1 MFLLGDF
8 LLSGV
13 QSCREGFAPCPCWGL
28 SQTPG
33 GTRQLS
39 GQLQK
44 QSFWG
49 SFQAANRSKLGC
61 SHIPEALL
69 STLIT
74 GEDGLRITG
83 RWKRSNGD
91 RSSEIPARP
100 PRAGAAALP
109 YSSRRNGGREQRV
122 TVLEMGSLH
131 FSLINVCCLFLLINT
146 KVQMKR
152 RLCSYGSGG
161 ERNPKTQLGASIS
174 RGCKSLSMLSGS
186 EGVWSTGTKA
196 KGPCSTTHI
205 LTLNFRTRI
214 KRVTPSPLPH

>member
-13 QSCREGFAPCPCWGL
+13 QSCLGGFAPVLAEDCL
-28 SQTPG
+28 KLLEE
-33 GTRQLS
+33 R
-39 GQLQK
+39 
-44 QSFWG
+44 G
-49 SFQAANRSKLGC
+49 SSLVGFKSNSNFLGVIPSSKLGR
-61 SHIPEALL
+61 SHVPQALL

-74 GEDGLRITG
+74 GKDGLRITG
-83 RWKRSNGD
+83 RWKRSDGD

-109 YSSRRNGGREQRV
+109 YSSRRNGGREQQV

-152 RLCSYGSGG
+152 HLCSYGSGG

-174 RGCKSLSMLSGS
+174 RGCKSLSTLSGS
-186 EGVWSTGTKA
+186 EGVCGRGTKA
-196 KGPCSTTHI
+196 KGPCSTTHT